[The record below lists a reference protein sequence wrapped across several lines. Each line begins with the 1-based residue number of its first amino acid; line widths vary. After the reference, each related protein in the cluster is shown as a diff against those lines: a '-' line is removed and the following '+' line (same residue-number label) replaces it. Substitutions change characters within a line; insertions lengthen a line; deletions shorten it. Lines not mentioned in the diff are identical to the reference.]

1 MKTRWIF
8 TMVIGAVIAVAVS
21 ACTSSASTSTSS
33 TGSATSPKVGVAVF
47 LSSSANS
54 YEQAQAAGAKAA
66 ARELG
71 AGPVQVFDGGFDSS
85 KQIGQIEDATSS
97 GRYKAFVLEP
107 IDSAAV
113 VAPLQQ
119 AAARGIQVV
128 CITGACGQDSTKV
141 ALQFP
146 KQAGLV
152 AADYSSVAVQL
163 AKLSIQACGNT
174 APCKVFY
181 LNGDSTFPSDRSAEN
196 GFAEAMK
203 TAPANVEYSGAQDG
217 KYDTGTGRS
226 VTQSELQRVPGLTV
240 IASLADQQTLGAAQA
255 IDTAGKSGAIKLISF
270 GGSDQAVAAIASG
283 KWYGALVTVPYSIG
297 EAGAKIAIQSAEGKT
312 PAANVVDATSLA
324 TVPDGLL
331 TKQNVSQFKA
341 QWTA

>member
-1 MKTRWIF
+1 MKTRWIP
-8 TMVIGAVIAVAVS
+8 TMVIAALITAAVT
-21 ACTSSASTSTSS
+21 ACSSSASTG
-33 TGSATSPKVGVAVF
+33 TGSSSPARVGVAVF

-66 ARELG
+66 AENLG

-85 KQIGQIEDATSS
+85 KQIGQIQDATSS

-128 CITGACGQDSTKV
+128 CVTGACGPDSTKV
-141 ALQFP
+141 SLQFP

-152 AADYSSVAVQL
+152 AADYRSVAGQL
-163 AKLSIQACGNT
+163 ARLSIRACGDT
-174 APCKVFY
+174 KPCKVFY
-181 LNGDSTFPSDRSAEN
+181 LNGDSTFPSDRAAKD
-196 GFAEAMK
+196 GFAAAMK
-203 TAPANVEYSGAQDG
+203 DAPANVEYAGAQDG

-226 VTQSELQRVPGLTV
+226 VTQSELQRVPGLAV

-255 IDTAGKSGAIKLISF
+255 IEAAGKSGGIKLISF
-270 GGSDQAVAAIASG
+270 GGSDQAVAAITSG

-297 EAGAKIAIQSAEGKT
+297 EAGARIAIQSAQGKK
-312 PAANVVDATSLA
+312 PAATVLDATSLA

-331 TKQNVSQFKA
+331 TQQDVSQFKA